1 MPLIQ
6 AVFEACARLDS
17 LGWRDFLL
25 RVSDLDIRQSTAAA
39 LAAELGRPLRRIGRT
54 VPGFTD
60 FALEGK
66 QAIQA
71 GRPSHS
77 LLFHAVAAPGL
88 GVGYVRDFPAPDD
101 IEAIENYVYGVVPPS
116 IADLRSRAAGA
127 PLAIVVYACE
137 YRPAIQTVQRKH
149 ADGVAR
155 IGTAPP
161 IYVPSARGHV
171 SLGPDAR
178 RLHVIPVRYSAY
190 IAAQVLGDVASFGPL
205 LFRQPGVDA
214 EGNPVA
220 PDNTRLFWVPL
231 HKIFSGDEC
240 IRGRTLDLTY
250 TTDHRNEKLRR
261 IHGSWSSRVIPHAS
275 PARSSTARRSCF
287 PKTSSRRLTAP
298 PAARCASR
306 PSPLHSPPKSSSTAA
321 PSVSTS
327 SPAGPLRRRRF
338 ASCPVPAAAASLP
351 NTSMRGRC

>member
-88 GVGYVRDFPAPDD
+88 GAGYVRDFPAPDD
-101 IEAIENYVYGVVPPS
+101 IEAIENYVYGVAPPS

-149 ADGVAR
+149 GDMCYSRTGVAR

-178 RLHVIPVRYSAY
+178 RLHVIPVRC
-190 IAAQVLGDVASFGPL
+190 AA
-205 LFRQPGVDA
+205 
-214 EGNPVA
+214 
-220 PDNTRLFWVPL
+220 
-231 HKIFSGDEC
+231 
-240 IRGRTLDLTY
+240 
-250 TTDHRNEKLRR
+250 
-261 IHGSWSSRVIPHAS
+261 
-275 PARSSTARRSCF
+275 
-287 PKTSSRRLTAP
+287 
-298 PAARCASR
+298 
-306 PSPLHSPPKSSSTAA
+306 
-321 PSVSTS
+321 
-327 SPAGPLRRRRF
+327 
-338 ASCPVPAAAASLP
+338 
-351 NTSMRGRC
+351 